1 MVYKINNYSLNY
13 VVNLGEQY
21 LTKEMKKILE
31 QADKLMKSEIMQKR
45 FQRDSAL
52 IEAWEN
58 SGYKSQFELLQKQIA
73 LVSPQFFPNLKERV
87 TEVTEAISEPDTTPK
102 DATKEIEAL
111 NNELRNAFYLIKKL
125 RKEKKTIKTE
135 AIAIRNNKPENKREM
150 MAVIDRNRKLN
161 NKCNNEACG
170 RELGWDGE
178 TIKGWILEFG
188 LSDYAYNPERL
199 EAFHRKKK

>member
-1 MVYKINNYSLNY
+1 MKL
-13 VVNLGEQY
+13 LQEQ
-21 LTKEMKKILE
+21 TVKM
-31 QADKLMKSEIMQKR
+31 MNSEIMQERIKR
-45 FQRDSAL
+45 DRAMMKQMEKSGLFAQYEL
-52 IEAWEN
+52 MKKQIEA
-58 SGYKSQFELLQKQIA
+58 FA
-73 LVSPQFFPNLKERV
+73 PPFFPNLKERV

-111 NNELRNAFYLIKKL
+111 NNEVRNAFYLIKKL

>member
-1 MVYKINNYSLNY
+1 M
-13 VVNLGEQY
+13 VNLGEQS
-21 LTKEMKKILE
+21 LTKAEKLMIE
-31 QADKLMKSEIMQKR
+31 QADKLMKSEIMQMRIKE
-45 FQRDSAL
+45 DKAMM
-52 IEAWEN
+52 EEWEK
-58 SGYKSQFELLQKQIA
+58 SGFKSQFEQLEKQIIA
-73 LVSPQFFPNLKERV
+73 VAPGFFPNLKERV
-87 TEVTEAISEPDTTPK
+87 IEVTEAISEPDTTPE

>member
-1 MVYKINNYSLNY
+1 SLNY

-21 LTKEMKKILE
+21 LTKELKQLKE
-31 QADKLMKSEIMQKR
+31 QTEKLMNSEIMQERIKR
-45 FQRDSAL
+45 DRAMMKQM
-52 IEAWEN
+52 EK
-58 SGYKSQFELLQKQIA
+58 SGLFAQYELMKKQIA

>member
-87 TEVTEAISEPDTTPK
+87 TEVTEAISEPNITPK
-102 DATKEIEAL
+102 DATKLVAEL
-111 NNELRNAFYLIKKL
+111 NNELRVSNQKLKEQRQKNKALSL
-125 RKEKKTIKTE
+125 RKKRPETKMGMIE
-135 AIAIRNNKPENKREM
+135 IINRNLPSELIR
-150 MAVIDRNRKLN
+150 
-161 NKCNNEACG
+161 
-170 RELGWDGE
+170 
-178 TIKGWILEFG
+178 T
-188 LSDYAYNPERL
+188 
-199 EAFHRKKK
+199 